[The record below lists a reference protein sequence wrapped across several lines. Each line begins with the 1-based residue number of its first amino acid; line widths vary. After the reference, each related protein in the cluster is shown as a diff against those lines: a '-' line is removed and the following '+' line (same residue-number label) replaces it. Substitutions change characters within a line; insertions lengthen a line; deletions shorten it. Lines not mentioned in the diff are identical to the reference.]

1 MTVLAKL
8 AVALLLLV
16 LAPLALVAA
25 AFLPLLDL
33 EPLTRRPA

>member
-8 AVALLLLV
+8 ALALLLV
-16 LAPLALVAA
+16 LVAPLALAAA

-33 EPLTRRPA
+33 DALRRPA

>member
-8 AVALLLLV
+8 ALALLIVLV
-16 LAPLALVAA
+16 APLALAAA

-33 EPLTRRPA
+33 DVLRRAA